1 MRYFISSCLV
11 LLFIQFEVAAQPA
24 LTSGPWAGNVELR
37 NATVWAEVSPSVKR
51 VAVKYFEKGKPAGV
65 KTISFTGSLGK
76 DFNPVKIDL
85 NGLEPNTTYEYAVM
99 LDGKVI
105 STSFPTKFTTKDLWQ
120 YRKPAPDFSF
130 LAGSCAYFNEPVY
143 DRPGT
148 PYGGD
153 SSIFET
159 MAKTPASFHIWM
171 GDNWYTREVDY
182 GSVWG
187 LNYRASRDRGQKIIQ
202 PFMAAMPQYAIWDDH
217 DFGPNDAG
225 KSYLLKEE
233 SRNIFKNYSLNPS
246 YGEEGKGIYTQ
257 FSYSDVD
264 FFLTD
269 DRYFRSNPDFKD
281 SIDGK
286 PSALKTY
293 FGGMQMDWLKNA
305 LLTSSATFKIIVT
318 GSQVLNPMNT
328 YECMTSYSFEYNDLL
343 SFLAEQ
349 KIPGVVFLTG
359 DRHHSEVIKL
369 ERPGMHPLYDVTI
382 SPYTAGISKPRGAE
396 TNNAARVA
404 NTLVEVHNFGKIDVS
419 GKKNERVLKVNFIG
433 IKGEQLGQWSV
444 SEKELKTT
452 GK

>member
-1 MRYFISSCLV
+1 
-11 LLFIQFEVAAQPA
+11 
-24 LTSGPWAGNVELR
+24 
-37 NATVWAEVSPSVKR
+37 
-51 VAVKYFEKGKPAGV
+51 
-65 KTISFTGSLGK
+65 
-76 DFNPVKIDL
+76 
-85 NGLEPNTTYEYAVM
+85 
-99 LDGKVI
+99 
-105 STSFPTKFTTKDLWQ
+105 
-120 YRKPAPDFSF
+120 
-130 LAGSCAYFNEPVY
+130 
-143 DRPGT
+143 
-148 PYGGD
+148 
-153 SSIFET
+153 
-159 MAKTPASFHIWM
+159 
-171 GDNWYTREVDY
+171 
-182 GSVWG
+182 
-187 LNYRASRDRGQKIIQ
+187 
-202 PFMAAMPQYAIWDDH
+202 
-217 DFGPNDAG
+217 
-225 KSYLLKEE
+225 
-233 SRNIFKNYSLNPS
+233 
-246 YGEEGKGIYTQ
+246 
-257 FSYSDVD
+257 
-264 FFLTD
+264 
-269 DRYFRSNPDFKD
+269 
-281 SIDGK
+281 
-286 PSALKTY
+286 
-293 FGGMQMDWLKNA
+293 MQMDWLKNA